1 MTKHIA
7 LEYGQYSIRSYS
19 VALGDVYTDTM
30 LRSLSRS
37 ELVKAKNEN
46 TMKRLGQPEEVAKSI
61 VSLAGENFSFST
73 GNTIIIDGGRV
84 II

>member
-1 MTKHIA
+1 MRK
-7 LEYGQYSIRSYS
+7 
-19 VALGDVYTDTM
+19 
-30 LRSLSRS
+30 SLSRY

-46 TMKRLGQPEEVAKSI
+46 TMKRLGRPEEVAKTI

-84 II
+84 IM

>member
-1 MTKHIA
+1 M
-7 LEYGQYSIRSYS
+7 R
-19 VALGDVYTDTM
+19 
-30 LRSLSRS
+30 RSLSRS

-61 VSLAGENFSFST
+61 VSLAGQNFSFST

>member
-1 MTKHIA
+1 M
-7 LEYGQYSIRSYS
+7 
-19 VALGDVYTDTM
+19 GDVYTDTM
-30 LRSLSRS
+30 RWSLSKS

-61 VSLAGENFSFST
+61 VSIAGENFSFST
-73 GNTIIIDGGRV
+73 GNTIIIDGGKV